1 MGDLE
6 VPAVNLQGCKTCWE
20 GDTQQKKRP
29 TTDKPKKPEPSCILL
44 SNQPEVMILW
54 LPRRRSVFSPY
65 ITDSCVARKKRSES
79 AQVVL
84 AGVMIF
90 DVILYDEVGGM
101 VHDCIFLLHVNLG
114 KAISRL
120 YYRYHQYL
128 LHHGNSNQHVQ
139 SIQVGEFL
147 NDWQAYKCKT
157 GSTGNVCKSCP
168 APGKRE
174 ASDCCKRQWAVGW
187 YGVRC
192 YLDF

>member
-1 MGDLE
+1 MFL
-6 VPAVNLQGCKTCWE
+6 AH
-20 GDTQQKKRP
+20 KK
-29 TTDKPKKPEPSCILL
+29 I
-44 SNQPEVMILW
+44 
-54 LPRRRSVFSPY
+54 
-65 ITDSCVARKKRSES
+65 DSCVARKKRADS

-90 DVILYDEVGGM
+90 DVILYYDEVGGI
-101 VHDCIFLLHVNLG
+101 VQDCIFLLHVNLG

-157 GSTGNVCKSCP
+157 GSTGSVCKSCP

-187 YGVRC
+187 YGVCC